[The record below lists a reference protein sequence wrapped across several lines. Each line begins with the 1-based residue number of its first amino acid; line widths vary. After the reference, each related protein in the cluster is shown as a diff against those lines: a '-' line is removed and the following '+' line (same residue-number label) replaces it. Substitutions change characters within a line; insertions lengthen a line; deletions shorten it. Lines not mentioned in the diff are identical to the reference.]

1 MSTAGSVLLDTTV
14 VVAYYRGDET
24 LRFQFAESKIMYVP
38 WVVLGELHFGAQR
51 AQRPQQQLANIRD
64 LLTFAAVLFP
74 DQSTTEH
81 IGKSKAELARLGRP
95 IPDND
100 LWIAAIARQHGL
112 PVATRDEHFT
122 YLPGLETLA
131 W

>member
-1 MSTAGSVLLDTTV
+1 MSTAGSVLLDSTV
-14 VVAYYRGDET
+14 VIAYYRGDQA
-24 LRFQFAESKIMYVP
+24 LRPRFAESRIMYVP
-38 WVVLGELHFGAQR
+38 WVVLGELQFGAQR

-64 LLTFAAVLFP
+64 LLTFAGALFP
-74 DQSTTEH
+74 DESTTEH
-81 IGKSKAELARLGRP
+81 FGKIKADLFTMGKP

-112 PVATRDEHFT
+112 PVATRDTHFSHV
-122 YLPGLETLA
+122 PGLQTLD

>member
-14 VVAYYRGDET
+14 VVAYYRGDQA
-24 LRFQFAESKIMYVP
+24 LAPRFAESRIMYVP

-51 AQRPQQQLANIRD
+51 AQRPQQQLANIQE
-64 LLTFAAVLFP
+64 LLTFAAMLFP

-81 IGKSKAELARLGRP
+81 FGQIKAELFKLGKP

-112 PVATRDEHFT
+112 PVATRDAHFT
-122 YLPGLETLA
+122 HVPGLQTLT